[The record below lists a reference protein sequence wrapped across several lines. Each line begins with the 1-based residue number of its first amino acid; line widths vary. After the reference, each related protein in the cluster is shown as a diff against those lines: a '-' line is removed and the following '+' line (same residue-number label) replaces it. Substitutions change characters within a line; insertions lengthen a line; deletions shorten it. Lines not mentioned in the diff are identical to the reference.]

1 MNQQEAEFSGV
12 GLMNNPFI
20 FYDENKKTEYIN
32 HSCSLNRVRLAKLPL
47 YGIDDSAEGYRAN
60 ELFSA
65 KIISEAVLAEAGK
78 LHVDVSKYAFRE
90 LPKFLS
96 DEAYSEDI
104 LRRKIANSLCTKF
117 GNRLGLILLALRLG
131 QQENRAV
138 REDWSEKH
146 WEFWANVKNVVLTGG
161 LASGLLG
168 KRFKEQ
174 IHYVFDVAG
183 VKPYNISLFEN
194 SSHVG
199 AMGCT
204 KLIEE
209 PDKTFAVLDCGQ
221 TNIKRCIVR
230 KRAGEITGITT
241 LNTEPSINM
250 ELTFVKS
257 KENYDRAL
265 ELHRY
270 LLNVICDVCKNLE
283 LADSEQGEVIVS
295 IANYVIGGELNS
307 HRGGYAKLHLLCEDY
322 AALLSEE
329 LSSRMHRPYRVRLV
343 HDGTAIALNF
353 NDSEDSVCLS
363 LGTAFG
369 VGFPEIKLDFNN

>member
-1 MNQQEAEFSGV
+1 MK
-12 GLMNNPFI
+12 NPFI
-20 FYDENKKTEYIN
+20 LYDDKKKTEYIN
-32 HSCSLNRVRLAKLPL
+32 HSCSINRVRLAKLPL
-47 YGIDDSAEGYRAN
+47 YGIEDGIEGYRAN
-60 ELFSA
+60 EIFSA
-65 KIISEAVLAEAGK
+65 KIISEDVFATAQK
-78 LHVDVSKYAFRE
+78 MRVDASDYSFRE
-90 LPKFLS
+90 LPRFLS
-96 DEAYSEDI
+96 AEIMSDEV
-104 LRRKIANSLCTKF
+104 LKRRIATTLSTKY

-131 QQENRAV
+131 QEENRAV
-138 REDWSEKH
+138 REDWTQEH
-146 WEFWANVKNVVLTGG
+146 WDYWANVKNVVLTGG

-174 IHYVFDVAG
+174 IHYIFDVAG

-209 PDKTFAVLDCGQ
+209 NDKTFAVLDFGQ
-221 TNIKRCIVR
+221 THIKRCIIR
-230 KRAGEITGITT
+230 KRAGEIASITT
-241 LNTEPSINM
+241 LPTEPSLNM
-250 ELTFVKS
+250 DLTFAKS

-270 LLNVICDVCKNLE
+270 LLKVICDTCRDIE
-283 LADSEQGEVIVS
+283 LTESEQGEVIIS

-322 AALLSEE
+322 ATLISDE
-329 LSSRMHRPYRVRLV
+329 LSSRMHRPYRARLV

-353 NDSEDSVCLS
+353 NDREDTVCLS
-363 LGTAFG
+363 IGTAFG
-369 VGFPEIKLDFNN
+369 VGFPEVKLRFDN

>member
-1 MNQQEAEFSGV
+1 MK
-12 GLMNNPFI
+12 NPFI
-20 FYDENKKTEYIN
+20 LYDENKKTEYIN
-32 HSCSLNRVRLAKLPL
+32 HSCSLNRVRIAKLPL
-47 YGIDDSAEGYRAN
+47 YGIDDGVEGLRAN
-60 ELFSA
+60 EMFSA
-65 KIISEAVLAEAGK
+65 RIISEDVLASAQK

-104 LRRKIANSLCTKF
+104 LRRKISNSLCTKY

-131 QQENRAV
+131 QQENRMV
-138 REDWSEKH
+138 RDDWGDAH
-146 WEFWANVKNVVLTGG
+146 WDYWANIKNVVLTGG

-174 IHYVFDVAG
+174 IHYIFDMAG

-194 SSHVG
+194 SAHVG

-209 PDKTFAVLDCGQ
+209 NDKTFAVLDMGQ
-221 TNIKRCIVR
+221 TNIKRCIIR
-230 KRAGEITGITT
+230 KRSGEVSSIQT
-241 LNTEPSINM
+241 LPTEPSLNM
-250 ELTFVKS
+250 DLTFAPT
-257 KENYDRAL
+257 KENYDKAL

-270 LLNVICDVCKNLE
+270 LLNVICDSCKDID
-283 LADSEQGEVIVS
+283 LAADERGEVIIS
-295 IANYVIGGELNS
+295 IANYVIGGELNN
-307 HRGGYAKLHLLCEDY
+307 HRGGYAKLHLLCDNY

-353 NDSEDSVCLS
+353 RDSEDAVCLS

-369 VGFPEIKLDFNN
+369 VGFPDIKLSFND

>member
-1 MNQQEAEFSGV
+1 MK
-12 GLMNNPFI
+12 NPFI

-32 HSCSLNRVRLAKLPL
+32 HSCSLNRVRLAKLPV
-47 YGIDDSAEGYRAN
+47 YGIDDDVEGFRAN
-60 ELFSA
+60 EMFSA
-65 KIISEAVLAEAGK
+65 KIISEDVQKTAQK
-78 LHVDVSKYAFRE
+78 LRVDISGYSFRE

-96 DEAYSEDI
+96 EELMSEDV
-104 LRRKIANSLCTKF
+104 LRRRIATSLSIKY
-117 GNRLGLILLALRLG
+117 GKRLGLILLALRLG

-138 REDWSEKH
+138 RDDWGDEH
-146 WEFWANVKNVVLTGG
+146 WEYWANVKNIVLTGG

-168 KRFKEQ
+168 KKFKEQ

-204 KLIEE
+204 RLV
-209 PDKTFAVLDCGQ
+209 DDSHKTFAVLDMGQ

-230 KRAGEITGITT
+230 KRSGEVTSITN
-241 LNTEPSINM
+241 LSTEPSLNM
-250 ELTFVKS
+250 DLTFKKS

-270 LLNVICDVCKNLE
+270 LLNVICDTCKNLDLE
-283 LADSEQGEVIVS
+283 DEERGEVIIS

-307 HRGGYAKLHLLCEDY
+307 HRGGYAKLHLICENY
-322 AALLSEE
+322 ANLLSHE

-353 NDSEDSVCLS
+353 SDWEDTVCLS

-369 VGFPEIKLDFNN
+369 VGFPEIKLGFEN

>member
-1 MNQQEAEFSGV
+1 MK
-12 GLMNNPFI
+12 NPFI

-32 HSCSLNRVRLAKLPL
+32 HSCSLNRVRLAKLPVS
-47 YGIDDSAEGYRAN
+47 GIEDSVEGLRAN
-60 ELFSA
+60 EMFSA
-65 KIISEAVLAEAGK
+65 RIISEDVFANAQK
-78 LHVDVSKYAFRE
+78 LHVDVSDYTFRE
-90 LPKFLS
+90 LPKLLS
-96 DEAYSEDI
+96 DELLSDDV
-104 LRRKIANSLCTKF
+104 LRHRIASSLSTKY

-131 QQENRAV
+131 QPQNRAV
-138 REDWSEKH
+138 RDDWSDEH
-146 WEFWANVKNVVLTGG
+146 WDYWANVKNVILTGG

-194 SSHVG
+194 STHVG

-204 KLIEE
+204 RLIEE
-209 PDKTFAVLDCGQ
+209 SDKAFAVLDFGQ
-221 TNIKRCIVR
+221 TNIKRCIVK

-241 LNTEPSINM
+241 LSTEPSVNM
-250 ELTFVKS
+250 DLTFVKS

-270 LLNVICDVCKNLE
+270 LLNVVCDTCKNLE
-283 LADSEQGEVIVS
+283 LAHGEQGEVIIS

-307 HRGGYAKLHLLCEDY
+307 HRGGYAKLHLLCDDY
-322 AALLSEE
+322 ADLLTNEV
-329 LSSRMHRPYRVRLV
+329 SSRMHRPYRVRLV

-353 NDSEDSVCLS
+353 SDSEDTVCVS

-369 VGFPEIKLDFNN
+369 VGFPDIKLGF